1 MDVLV
6 QKDVVDVE
14 GVQVLKGALEMLVVL
29 GMVELAVVEEDLDL
43 IQTIQTGQEDVLAQV
58 LFIFFHFIVVVMVV
72 IHLQLLI
79 II

>member
-29 GMVELAVVEEDLDL
+29 GMVDLVVEEEELDL
-43 IQTIQTGQEDVLAQV
+43 IKVITQDQEDVLEQD